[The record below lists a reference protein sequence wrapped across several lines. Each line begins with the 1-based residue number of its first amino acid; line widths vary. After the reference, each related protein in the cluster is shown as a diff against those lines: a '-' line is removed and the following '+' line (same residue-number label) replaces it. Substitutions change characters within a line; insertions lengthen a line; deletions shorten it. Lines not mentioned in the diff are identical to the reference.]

1 MNKMKYLKLPLLLI
15 LAAMLWMCKDSSH
28 NEAFTGK
35 DFINPPI
42 EYWPRP
48 LYFWNNATVSAEV
61 LTEQMQAMRDKCGYG
76 GFGVVPFGK
85 DFSPEYLSE
94 DYLKLYGTM
103 LEKAKELGLTL
114 SLYDEFGFPSGSVGA
129 FEEGDGNPRFQMKY
143 PEMTIQRL
151 EKAEY
156 EIRGPMSIEKKVPE
170 GKLMGVVAMEMEGM
184 QRTDLT
190 SFVNNEMLKWNVP
203 PGKWRIMFFSC
214 VIDGNP
220 LADYLNPE
228 AVGKFTEMVH
238 DVYYDR
244 FKDYFGSVIYGT
256 FFDEPSMYRAQFRMW
271 TSEFNEKFIAK
282 YGFSPITLYP
292 ALWYDIGP
300 ETSSARNYLF
310 GFRAE
315 LYSEGFHKVVND
327 WSVAHGI
334 TATGHTAP
342 EEAIIPANGPGDL
355 MKSFKYLEIPGIDK
369 IGGYRYAERFYKLV
383 SSAAYNYDKKY
394 IMSETYGAMPNYSE
408 PGDLTWNDIWSIAN
422 DQYTKGINMLIPH
435 AVWYDN
441 TKVTYKPEL
450 SYRNPLY
457 ADSLK
462 AYTKYLSRLNVILQ
476 AGGRHVAD
484 VAVLYPIHSLL
495 GDHYFYT
502 ETGPAN
508 VDGWVDPENSFF
520 NDAVSKIDYVD
531 IGGWLQNG
539 AGLDFTYIHPEV
551 LDEKCSIT
559 GSRLELSN
567 RLNSE
572 SYSVLFIPSCYMV
585 SLSNLRKA
593 LDFYNSGGMVVFTT
607 RLPHKSC
614 ETGKDMEVESMIR
627 SVFPGMEANALE
639 MMENDK
645 GGKAFYLP
653 DPDAAGIK
661 EIMYGSGLEFDV
673 SYPLNSDIQYIHKI
687 VNNRNVY
694 FFANKGKSNIHTEV
708 TLRGKIAVE
717 EWDPHSGE
725 IRKAGIRYS
734 ENKTSGSNSTFVK
747 VNLKPYNSIFLVEAG
762 GSR

>member
-1 MNKMKYLKLPLLLI
+1 MKHLKYSLLI
-15 LAAMLWMCKDSSH
+15 ILAVFLWMCKGSS
-28 NEAFTGK
+28 NKVTFSRQ
-35 DFINPPI
+35 DFIDPPI
-42 EYWPRP
+42 QYRPRP
-48 LYFWNNATVSAEV
+48 LYFWNNTNVTADV
-61 LTEQMQAMRDKCGYG
+61 LTSQMQKLRDECGYG

-103 LEKAKELGLTL
+103 LEKAKELGMTI

-129 FEEGDGNPRFQMKY
+129 FEEGDGKPRFQMKY

-151 EKAEY
+151 DKAEY
-156 EIRGPMSIEKKVPE
+156 EIAGPLTYKRMIPE
-170 GKLMGVVAMEMEGM
+170 GKLMGIVAMEMEGK
-184 QRTDLT
+184 QRIDLT
-190 SFVNNEMLKWNVP
+190 SYVNNGTLKWNVP
-203 PGKWRIMFFSC
+203 PGKWKIMLFSC

-228 AVGKFTEMVH
+228 AVGNFTRMVH

-244 FKDYFGSVIYGT
+244 FKNYFGTVIYGT

-271 TSEFNEKFIAK
+271 TPQFNEKFIAK
-282 YGFSPITLYP
+282 YGFSPVTLYP

-300 ETSSARNYLF
+300 ETSSARNYMF

-327 WSVAHGI
+327 WSVTHGI

-355 MKSFKYLEIPGIDK
+355 MKSFKYLEIPGVDK
-369 IGGYRYAERFYKLV
+369 IGGYRYAERFYKLI
-383 SSAAYNYDKKY
+383 SSAAYNWDKKLV
-394 IMSETYGAMPNYSE
+394 MSETYGAMPNYGE
-408 PGDLTWNDIWSIAN
+408 PGDLSWNDIWSIAN
-422 DQYTKGINMLIPH
+422 DQYSKGINMLIPH

-462 AYTKYLSRLNVILQ
+462 AYTTYLSRLNVILQ
-476 AGGRHVAD
+476 SGGRHVAD

-539 AGLDFTYIHPEV
+539 AGLDFTYLHPEV
-551 LDEKCSIT
+551 LDEKCSVSGKQI
-559 GSRLELSN
+559 ELKN
-567 RLNSE
+567 GTNNE
-572 SYSVLFIPSCYMV
+572 SFSVLFFPSCYMV
-585 SLSNLRKA
+585 SLSNLKKA
-593 LDFYNSGGMVVFTT
+593 IDFYNSGGMVVFTT
-607 RLPHKSC
+607 RLPHKSS
-614 ETGKDMEVESMIR
+614 ETGRDAEVDSLIR
-627 SVFPGMEANALE
+627 SVFPRLDDDAWE
-639 MMENDK
+639 MKENEN
-645 GGKAFYLP
+645 GGKACFLP
-653 DPDAAGIK
+653 DPDAVGIS
-661 EIMYGSGLEFDV
+661 EVMYGSGLEFDV
-673 SYPLNSDIQYIHKI
+673 SYPLNPDIQYIHKI
-687 VNNRNVY
+687 IDNRNVY
-694 FFANKGKSNIHTEV
+694 FFANLGKSNIQTEV
-708 TLRGKIAVE
+708 TLRSRLTVE
-717 EWDPHSGE
+717 EWDPHTGK
-725 IRKAGIRYS
+725 IRKTETGYS
-734 ENKTSGSNSTFVK
+734 ENKTSGSFFTVVK
-747 VNLKPYNSIFLVEAG
+747 INLKPFNSLFLVEKE
-762 GSR
+762 

>member
-1 MNKMKYLKLPLLLI
+1 MKHLKYSLLI
-15 LAAMLWMCKDSSH
+15 IPAVLLWMCTASSQK
-28 NEAFTGK
+28 ETFAKK
-35 DFINPPI
+35 DFTNPPI
-42 EYWPRP
+42 EFWPRP
-48 LYFWNNATVSAEV
+48 LYFWNNTTVTAEV
-61 LTEQMQAMRDKCGYG
+61 LTSQMQKLRDDCGYG

-85 DFSPEYLSE
+85 NFSPEYLSE

-103 LEKAKELGLTL
+103 LEKAKELGMTI
-114 SLYDEFGFPSGSVGA
+114 SLYDEFGFPSGSAGA
-129 FEEGDGNPRFQMKY
+129 FEEGDGTPRFQEKY

-151 EKAEY
+151 DKAEY
-156 EIRGPMSIEKKVPE
+156 EIRGPLVYKKKVPE
-170 GKLMGVVAMEMEGM
+170 GKLMGVVAMGTEGL
-184 QRTDLT
+184 QRIDLT
-190 SFVNNEMLKWNVP
+190 ALVENGTLKWKVP
-203 PGKWRIMFFSC
+203 PGKWKVMFFTC

-238 DVYYDR
+238 DVYFDR

-271 TSEFNEKFIAK
+271 TPGFNEKFISK

-315 LYSEGFHKVVND
+315 LYSEGFHKVAND
-327 WSVAHGI
+327 WSLAHGI

-369 IGGYRYAERFYKLV
+369 IGGYRYAERFYKLI
-383 SSAAYNYDKKY
+383 SSAAYNWDKKY
-394 IMSETYGAMPNYSE
+394 VMSETYGAMPNYSE
-408 PGDLTWNDIWSIAN
+408 PGDLTWNDILSIAN

-462 AYTKYLSRLNVILQ
+462 AYTEYLSRLNVILQ
-476 AGGRHVAD
+476 SGGRHVAD

-520 NDAVSKIDYVD
+520 NDAVSRIDYVD
-531 IGGWLQNG
+531 IGAWLQNG

-551 LDEKCSIT
+551 LDEKCSIS
-559 GSRLELSN
+559 GNRLELNNSSN
-567 RLNSE
+567 KE
-572 SYSVLFIPSCYMV
+572 SYSVLFLPSCYMV
-585 SLSNLRKA
+585 SLSNLRKVI
-593 LDFYNSGGMVVFTT
+593 DFYNSGGMVVFTT

-614 ETGKDMEVESMIR
+614 ETGKDMEVDSLIR
-627 SVFPGMEANALE
+627 SVFPGFEDDAWDMK
-639 MMENDK
+639 ENK
-645 GGKAFYLP
+645 NGGKALFMP
-653 DPDAAGIK
+653 DPDAVGIS
-661 EIMYGSGLEFDV
+661 EIMYGSGLGFDV
-673 SYPLNSDIQYIHKI
+673 SYPLNPDLQYIHK
-687 VNNRNVY
+687 VVDERNVY
-694 FFANKGKSNIHTEV
+694 FFANTGKSNIQTEV
-708 TLRGKIAVE
+708 TLRGKVPVE

-725 IRKAGIRYS
+725 IRKSVIRYS
-734 ENKTSGSNSTFVK
+734 ESKASGSNSTNVK
-747 VNLKPYNSIFLVEAG
+747 IILKPYNSIFLIEKE
-762 GSR
+762 